1 MHNETR
7 GKNEGITQIGKC
19 VWEKF
24 SSQCCTFFHYHFIF
38 HRIFF
43 ICFVRWLWVIVCNRK
58 KNFHRKNP
66 HFLLYVW
73 VSGVCA
79 MITRK
84 KRFFFILSFGLF
96 FISTAEKTE
105 LKMEN
110 VFLAI
115 LHCVEGFG
123 IYFMYIFHG
132 GFLHFIVKLSHWL
145 PTCNTQQQQQQNPS
159 ELVISIHNCIVE
171 GKKKEKLYTEQEK
184 FMKMFFIPQEKSI

>member
-1 MHNETR
+1 
-7 GKNEGITQIGKC
+7 
-19 VWEKF
+19 
-24 SSQCCTFFHYHFIF
+24 
-38 HRIFF
+38 
-43 ICFVRWLWVIVCNRK
+43 
-58 KNFHRKNP
+58 
-66 HFLLYVW
+66 
-73 VSGVCA
+73 

-145 PTCNTQQQQQQNPS
+145 PTCNTQQQQQQKTHPN
-159 ELVISIHNCIVE
+159 LIYLYIIV
-171 GKKKEKLYTEQEK
+171 
-184 FMKMFFIPQEKSI
+184 